1 MRQDMMEVALVQ
13 TETREMCKTPVRSN
27 TPPEYQRSDFHR
39 PDALPAQQYQS
50 TEGITFNKW

>member
-1 MRQDMMEVALVQ
+1 MEVALVQ
-13 TETREMCKTPVRSN
+13 TETREMCKSPVRSN

-39 PDALPAQQYQS
+39 PDAIPAQQYQS